1 MIQIYMCTNDN
12 YRANDFYSQILLFIS
27 SISILTLKHIKKE
40 ATVSNSQPKVHS
52 VDVYRYL
59 FMIII

>member
-27 SISILTLKHIKKE
+27 SISILTLKHKKRT
-40 ATVSNSQPKVHS
+40 AQPSNPQMDGHYP
-52 VDVYRYL
+52 L
-59 FMIII
+59 LTLQL